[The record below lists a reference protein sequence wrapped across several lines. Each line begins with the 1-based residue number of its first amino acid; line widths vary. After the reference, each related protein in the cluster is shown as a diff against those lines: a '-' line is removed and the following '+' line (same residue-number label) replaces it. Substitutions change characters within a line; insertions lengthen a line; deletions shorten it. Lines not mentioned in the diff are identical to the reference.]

1 VKLKRLVLQGFK
13 SFKDKTTIHFENGIT
28 GIVGPNGCG
37 KSNIVD
43 ALFWVMGEMSAKH
56 LRGNSMKDVIFA
68 GSSKFKP
75 GTWAEVSLV
84 LDNDEG
90 KHIHIA
96 GKVAQP
102 SEIELTRKLYRN
114 GESEFRIN
122 GLPCRLKDIQEIFM
136 DTGAGAKSYSI
147 IAQGEI
153 NKLVQAKPEE
163 RRVMIEEVAGITKFK
178 MRRRESVKKIE
189 LTQSNLERIADLQNE
204 IYKNLKS
211 LEGQA
216 EKAERA
222 KSLRDKIKR
231 NEFVVKSHEVFDLLK
246 DLKETH
252 AKILQLKTDLE
263 LFSAEKSNI
272 ELSLAGE
279 RIEQDDLIEKI
290 DSCQKKYNETSKE
303 LAAGEER
310 LSHLQSRISEREVL
324 QKEKNKEIQEIDEDI
339 INRTKK
345 LEDTKQSQET
355 LKTKLENGFEFS
367 DLENLVTTLK
377 DEWDLKSETH
387 LEMNS
392 RINELK
398 NELMSK
404 EKIFFQKNNRL
415 QEVAS
420 QVEDI
425 TLEVEALE
433 KQISL
438 QSKDLIEEK
447 EYLKKLKISKETKET
462 EYFSLKESVKSVKE
476 KLPAVENEFRQIQ
489 KQLINKEAQY
499 NSLVDLRK
507 DFESLQSGIEE
518 FIQASGDRENFE
530 ILANLIECDESCTF
544 AVEEVLDSYL
554 NALIVQDDQISKV
567 KSWLQ
572 ENSSTGFKFINS
584 FGQMQDSQSDTV
596 ARLELF
602 GFENVKPLM
611 ELIKVKNPQFFS
623 SVNQLLS
630 GYFVVDQL
638 KEESLFAIKPEMR
651 LKGIVDRHG
660 KKIFRKDSTIS
671 YFINYGEESQKS
683 GVIER
688 NNKISFLENE
698 ISKIQIQYQDFER
711 QCENLKS
718 ENEQNEKILK
728 EVSTDYFKLKE
739 EFIAKNSALESRL
752 KGSKE
757 KDSRLEILSSRNKK
771 NSTERM
777 ELIEHTDKLQKEI
790 NDLQQQ
796 LKDQVDAESY
806 LAEEV
811 QELNSKYQAHF
822 QELTQKQVEAKT
834 WETSFASIENLISDL
849 ENQMNKLAI
858 RKTNN
863 QESLVKIELELST
876 AKEDLGQLR
885 LTIKDLVDKIK
896 LDEKQLK
903 IVKGEL
909 EDLQGR
915 MQNRENQLKSLAF
928 KGTKSEKELSQAET
942 KVEQWREEEAH
953 LVIDFFEKH
962 RVNLRKTVASYL
974 EYTEEE
980 IQKLLSI
987 ESMYHSISAISAN
1000 TTAIENSENLIEEE
1014 SFVFNRRYGQDL
1026 KECQDKLKYQKIEYG
1041 RLGDINWQAI
1051 EDYQKQK
1058 IRHDFLKQQE
1068 EELKKS
1074 LVDLQLAID
1083 HIDEKSRERFKEAY
1097 TEVNQ
1102 RFEKVFPII
1111 FGGGNA
1117 KLQLIGD
1124 IDSPE
1129 CGVDIVAQPPGK
1141 KMQNI
1146 NLMSGGE
1153 KALTAV
1159 SLIFSIFLVKPS
1171 PFCLLDEVD
1180 APLDDANVGRFNDLL
1195 KEMSDQTQFILIT
1208 HNKKTMELNDTLYG
1222 VTMQE
1227 PGISNAVSVRVQ

>member
-1 VKLKRLVLQGFK
+1 
-13 SFKDKTTIHFENGIT
+13 
-28 GIVGPNGCG
+28 
-37 KSNIVD
+37 
-43 ALFWVMGEMSAKH
+43 
-56 LRGNSMKDVIFA
+56 
-68 GSSKFKP
+68 
-75 GTWAEVSLV
+75 
-84 LDNDEG
+84 
-90 KHIHIA
+90 
-96 GKVAQP
+96 
-102 SEIELTRKLYRN
+102 
-114 GESEFRIN
+114 
-122 GLPCRLKDIQEIFM
+122 
-136 DTGAGAKSYSI
+136 
-147 IAQGEI
+147 
-153 NKLVQAKPEE
+153 
-163 RRVMIEEVAGITKFK
+163 
-178 MRRRESVKKIE
+178 
-189 LTQSNLERIADLQNE
+189 
-204 IYKNLKS
+204 
-211 LEGQA
+211 
-216 EKAERA
+216 
-222 KSLRDKIKR
+222 
-231 NEFVVKSHEVFDLLK
+231 
-246 DLKETH
+246 
-252 AKILQLKTDLE
+252 
-263 LFSAEKSNI
+263 
-272 ELSLAGE
+272 
-279 RIEQDDLIEKI
+279 
-290 DSCQKKYNETSKE
+290 
-303 LAAGEER
+303 
-310 LSHLQSRISEREVL
+310 
-324 QKEKNKEIQEIDEDI
+324 
-339 INRTKK
+339 
-345 LEDTKQSQET
+345 
-355 LKTKLENGFEFS
+355 
-367 DLENLVTTLK
+367 
-377 DEWDLKSETH
+377 
-387 LEMNS
+387 
-392 RINELK
+392 
-398 NELMSK
+398 
-404 EKIFFQKNNRL
+404 
-415 QEVAS
+415 
-420 QVEDI
+420 
-425 TLEVEALE
+425 
-433 KQISL
+433 
-438 QSKDLIEEK
+438 
-447 EYLKKLKISKETKET
+447 
-462 EYFSLKESVKSVKE
+462 
-476 KLPAVENEFRQIQ
+476 
-489 KQLINKEAQY
+489 
-499 NSLVDLRK
+499 
-507 DFESLQSGIEE
+507 
-518 FIQASGDRENFE
+518 
-530 ILANLIECDESCTF
+530 
-544 AVEEVLDSYL
+544 
-554 NALIVQDDQISKV
+554 
-567 KSWLQ
+567 
-572 ENSSTGFKFINS
+572 
-584 FGQMQDSQSDTV
+584 
-596 ARLELF
+596 
-602 GFENVKPLM
+602 
-611 ELIKVKNPQFFS
+611 
-623 SVNQLLS
+623 
-630 GYFVVDQL
+630 
-638 KEESLFAIKPEMR
+638 
-651 LKGIVDRHG
+651 
-660 KKIFRKDSTIS
+660 
-671 YFINYGEESQKS
+671 
-683 GVIER
+683 
-688 NNKISFLENE
+688 
-698 ISKIQIQYQDFER
+698 
-711 QCENLKS
+711 
-718 ENEQNEKILK
+718 
-728 EVSTDYFKLKE
+728 
-739 EFIAKNSALESRL
+739 
-752 KGSKE
+752 
-757 KDSRLEILSSRNKK
+757 
-771 NSTERM
+771 
-777 ELIEHTDKLQKEI
+777 
-790 NDLQQQ
+790 
-796 LKDQVDAESY
+796 
-806 LAEEV
+806 
-811 QELNSKYQAHF
+811 
-822 QELTQKQVEAKT
+822 
-834 WETSFASIENLISDL
+834 
-849 ENQMNKLAI
+849 MNKLAI